1 MLLKLALLIA
11 AVLVLGGCA
20 LGPQS
25 VYQGPKGPPD
35 KAKAARLRK
44 HVEKLAGEIGERN
57 HQAKPEALAKAEAY
71 VKAQLEAAGHKVAV
85 QEYTLGGDKNLMG
98 RNYEIVIPAS
108 KPDAPVLVLGAHYDT
123 ADGTPGADDN
133 ASGVAVLLE
142 LARTLKPGP
151 VELRLVAY
159 GNEEPPYFWTPA
171 MGSVHHAKLLKQEGR
186 EVLGMVS
193 LEMLGHYD
201 DAPGSQKYPWI
212 IAWLYPKTADF
223 LGVVGTFGPS
233 SRFLRSFTAGLKP
246 PAGLKVLSSRLPR
259 IIPEIGYSDNWS
271 YWQQGLPAVMVTD
284 TSFLRYPHYHTA
296 QDTPDRLDYD
306 RMADAAAGIEAAV
319 LSIGL

>member
-1 MLLKLALLIA
+1 LLLC
-11 AVLVLGGCA
+11 AVLLPLAGCT
-20 LGPQS
+20 LGPQT

-35 KAKAARLRK
+35 KAKAARLRR
-44 HVEKLAGEIGERN
+44 HVQTLAGEIGERN
-57 HQAKPEALAKAEAY
+57 HQAKPAALARAEAY
-71 VKAQLEAAGHKVAV
+71 VKEELEAAGHKVSV
-85 QEYTLGGDKNLMG
+85 QEYPAGPGFTG
-98 RNYEIVIPAS
+98 RNYEAVIPAL
-108 KPDAPVLVLGAHYDT
+108 KPGAPVLVLGAHYDS

-142 LARTLKPGP
+142 LARVLKPGP
-151 VELRLVAY
+151 LELRLVAY

-171 MGSVHHAKLLKQEGR
+171 MGSVHHAKLLKSEGR
-186 EVLGMVS
+186 KVVGMVS

-201 DAPGSQKYPWI
+201 DVPGSQKYPKV
-212 IAWLYPKTADF
+212 IAWLYPNTADF

-233 SRFLRSFTAGLKP
+233 ADFLKRFASGLKP

-271 YWQQGLPAVMVTD
+271 YWKEGLPAVMVTD

-296 QDTPDRLDYD
+296 QDTPDRLNYE

>member
-1 MLLKLALLIA
+1 MIKLLLLVCA
-11 AVLVLGGCA
+11 ALVLAGCA

-25 VYQGPKGPPD
+25 VYQGPKGEPD

-71 VKAQLEAAGHKVAV
+71 VKRQLEAAGHVVAT
-85 QEYTLGGDKNLMG
+85 QEYPLGSGKKTG
-98 RNYEIVIPAS
+98 RNYEVVIPARA
-108 KPDAPVLVLGAHYDT
+108 PGAPVLVLGAHYDS

-142 LARTLKPGP
+142 LARAFKPGGK

-159 GNEEPPYFWTPA
+159 GNEEPPYFWTPD
-171 MGSVHHAKLLKQEGR
+171 MGSVHHAKKLKAEGR
-186 EVLGMVS
+186 QVAGMVS
-193 LEMLGHYD
+193 LEMLGHFD

-223 LGVVGTFGPS
+223 LGVVGTFGAS
-233 SRFLRSFTAGLKP
+233 ARFLDSFASGLKP

-271 YWQQGLPAVMVTD
+271 YWEQGFPAVMVTD

-296 QDTPDRLDYD
+296 QDTPDRLDYE